1 MTDYTEQ
8 HKQRLSYM
16 PWLYYRLKPKHL
28 SWAHPW
34 QDHIQQQL
42 SALETVHI
50 GKNVFIAPSAR
61 IFAEPGRVIII
72 GDNTYIA
79 ADTFIHGP
87 VTIGEGVSINHHS
100 CLDGGSGGIVIGD
113 HSRLA
118 PYCHLYAFNHG
129 TEPERLICEQPVSS
143 MGITLGRDVWLG
155 SHTGVVDGVSIGDG
169 AVVGMNSV
177 VTKTLAAGIKAA
189 GNPARPIG
197 TR

>member
-28 SWAHPW
+28 RWAHPW

-42 SALETVHI
+42 SVLETVHI

-61 IFAEPGRVIII
+61 IFAEPGRDIVI

-100 CLDGGSGGIVIGD
+100 CLDGGSSGIVIGD

-129 TEPERLICEQPVSS
+129 TDPERLICEQPVSS
-143 MGITLGRDVWLG
+143 MGISLGRDVWLS